1 MTPEENAIR
10 LAEVEARSKSNTHRI
25 DALEKS
31 QEALNRLATAV
42 EVMATEQKHQT
53 EGLADLK
60 ADVADLAEKV
70 EAVEQKPAKRW
81 DGMVEKFM
89 SGLVGAVATLIIAGI
104 VYLIRAGVG
113 G

>member
-1 MTPEENAIR
+1 MTPEEQER
-10 LAEVEARSKSNTHRI
+10 LTRVEDRAKSNTRRI
-25 DALEKS
+25 DAVEKS

-53 EGLADLK
+53 EGLAELK
-60 ADVADLAEKV
+60 ADVADLTEKV
-70 EAVEQKPAKRW
+70 EAVEQKPGKRW
-81 DGMVEKFM
+81 DGMVDKFM
-89 SGLVGAVATLIIAGI
+89 AGIVGAVAALIVAGI

>member
-1 MTPEENAIR
+1 MTPEEQER
-10 LAEVEARSKSNTHRI
+10 LTRVEDRAKSNTRRI
-25 DALEKS
+25 DAMEKS
-31 QEALNRLATAV
+31 QEALNRLAAAV

-53 EGLADLK
+53 EGLAELK
-60 ADVADLAEKV
+60 ADVADLTEKV

-81 DGMVEKFM
+81 DGMVDKFM
-89 SGLVGAVATLIIAGI
+89 AGLVGAVATLIIAGI

>member
-1 MTPEENAIR
+1 MTPEEQER
-10 LAEVEARSKSNTHRI
+10 LTRVEDRAKSNTRRI
-25 DALEKS
+25 DAMEKN

-42 EVMATEQKHQT
+42 EVMSREQKHQT

>member
-1 MTPEENAIR
+1 MTPEEQER
-10 LAEVEARSKSNTHRI
+10 LTRVEDRAKSNTRRI
-25 DALEKS
+25 DAVEKS

-53 EGLADLK
+53 EGLAELK

-70 EAVEQKPAKRW
+70 EAVEKKPAKRW
-81 DGMVEKFM
+81 DGMVDKFM
-89 SGLVGAVATLIIAGI
+89 AGLVGAVATLIVAGI
-104 VYLIRAGVG
+104 VYLIRVGVG

>member
-1 MTPEENAIR
+1 MTPEEQER
-10 LAEVEARSKSNTHRI
+10 LTRVEERAKSNTHRI
-25 DALEKS
+25 DAVEKS
-31 QEALNRLATAV
+31 QEAINRLATAV

-53 EGLADLK
+53 EGLAELK
-60 ADVADLAEKV
+60 DDVANLTEKV
-70 EAVEQKPAKRW
+70 ETVEQKPAKRW